1 MSRENLENLERI
13 GRLQPHTSDRREI
26 TKLLEAAARHLKDA
40 GNTANSN
47 GSRLTCAYT
56 AIMQSAQAALFAN
69 GYRPST
75 SAGGHHM
82 TMVQAL
88 VHTIG
93 LDAARMQ
100 TLDAIRRKRNV
111 IDYSGDEA
119 EQSEVEDAIAAGDA
133 LLTDVKQWLARNHP
147 ELV

>member
-1 MSRENLENLERI
+1 MSRANLENLARI
-13 GRLQPHTSDRREI
+13 GRLQPHTTDRREI
-26 TKLLEAAARHLKDA
+26 AKLLEASGRHLEDA
-40 GNTANSN
+40 RNTGLSN

-56 AIMQSAQAALFAN
+56 AIMQAAQAALFAN

-93 LDAARMQ
+93 LDGARMQ
-100 TLDAIRRKRNV
+100 ALDTIRRKRNV
-111 IDYSGDEA
+111 IDYTGDEA
-119 EQSEVEDAIAAGDA
+119 EPSEVEDAIVAGEA
-133 LLTDVKQWLARNHP
+133 LLGDVRAWLTENRP
-147 ELV
+147 QLV